1 MSLRPDYSPEAL
13 SDSRP
18 GSVAVINLGCAR
30 NTVDS
35 QNIIGRL
42 EHKGHHILSPD
53 RALTVIVN
61 TCSFIEAARQESVD
75 MILSLADLKKQG
87 KIKRIIVAGCLA
99 QMYGS
104 RLVKELPE
112 VDAFVGVQALRSGQ
126 SQSLSLLTPPHY
138 AYLKICESCYNH
150 CSFCAIPSLKGR
162 FVSRT
167 RETIEQDALRFEQRG
182 VQELNIVGQD
192 ITAYG
197 MDLYRTHSLDVL
209 LSGILAKAK
218 GIGWLRLLY
227 AYPAHVTDRLIDLIA
242 AEPRICKY
250 IDVPLQHVNDRILK
264 AMNRGINKAQT
275 IALIE
280 KLRRKIPGVFL
291 RTTYITGFP
300 GETRKEFAELLSFVR
315 DYPFERVGVFT
326 FSREK
331 NTPAYDLKSQIP
343 SAEAGRRRDQLM
355 ELQQAISREFQEKMI
370 GRTLR
375 VLLDGR
381 QEDSPDC
388 YVGRS
393 QYDAPDVDG
402 VVYVRSQTVL
412 KPGTFVEVRI
422 SGATDY
428 DLNGEVA

>member
-393 QYDAPDVDG
+393 QYDAPG
-402 VVYVRSQTVL
+402 C
-412 KPGTFVEVRI
+412 
-422 SGATDY
+422 
-428 DLNGEVA
+428 

>member
-1 MSLRPDYSPEAL
+1 MSLRPDQNSKSPA
-13 SDSRP
+13 DSRP
-18 GSVAVINLGCAR
+18 GSVAIVNLGCAR

-61 TCSFIEAARQESVD
+61 TCSFIEAARKESVD

-126 SQSLSLLTPPHY
+126 AQALSLLTPPHY

-167 RETIEQDALRFEQRG
+167 REIIEQDALRFEQRG

-209 LSGILAKAK
+209 LSGILAKAR

-227 AYPAHVTDRLIDLIA
+227 AYPVHVTDRLIDLIA

-275 IALIE
+275 VALIE

-300 GETRKEFAELLSFVR
+300 GETRKEFSELMSFVR

-331 NTPAYDLKSQIP
+331 GTPAFNLEGRIP
-343 SAEAGRRRDQLM
+343 AAEAGRRRDQLM
-355 ELQQAISREFQEKMI
+355 ELQQSISRNFQEKMI

-381 QEDSPDC
+381 QEDSVDC
-388 YVGRS
+388 YTGRS
-393 QYDAPDVDG
+393 EYDAPDVDG
-402 VVYVRSQTVL
+402 VVNVRSQKVL
-412 KPGTFVEVRI
+412 KPGTFVDVRI

-428 DLNGEVA
+428 DLEGEVV